1 MLDATGHSRSI
12 KGVPMILILL
22 PTSDYDPTESSVPWQ
37 AMRHAGI
44 DVRFA
49 TPEGLQAY
57 ADARLV
63 DMGFGPLNPLLMTR
77 EADLVSYARMTEDDW
92 FRRPMA
98 YADVDPGQFDGLL
111 IPGGHAKGMRSLLES
126 EQARTIALHFFETDK
141 PVAAVCHGV
150 LVLARTL
157 DPDNGRSVLH
167 GRKVTAL
174 LAATMEIPAWI
185 MTAPWLG
192 RYYRTYPQTVEEEV
206 TAALSS
212 PTNFLRGPLLAVRDS
227 TDRPQHGFTVR
238 DGQLLTARWPG
249 DCHRFAADWLHML
262 ADQALTLLQQGQA
275 RTTTSVEVIA

>member
-1 MLDATGHSRSI
+1 MLDANSHYCSI

-37 AMRHAGI
+37 AMRLAGL
-44 DVRFA
+44 DARFA
-49 TPEGLQAY
+49 TPAGLPAY

-63 DMGFGPLNPLLMTR
+63 DIGFGPLNPLLMTR
-77 EADLVSYARMTEDDW
+77 DADLESYARMSVDDW
-92 FRRPMA
+92 FRRPLA
-98 YADVDPGQFDGLL
+98 YADVDPEQFAGLL

-126 EQARTIALHFFETDK
+126 EQARAIALHFFKADK

-157 DPDNGRSVLH
+157 DPDSGRSVLH

-174 LAATMEIPAWI
+174 LAATMELPAWV

-212 PTNFLRGPLLAVRDS
+212 PTDFLRGPLLAVRDS
-227 TDRPQHGFTVR
+227 ADRLQPGFTVR

-249 DCHRFAADWLHML
+249 DCHRFAAEWVQL
-262 ADQALTLLQQGQA
+262 LTG
-275 RTTTSVEVIA
+275 TT